1 MRKVDPGTLNLAWA
15 CRILAALREWGI
27 AEVGIAPGSR
37 SGPLVLAA
45 AKIGGIS
52 PRVHLDERS
61 AGFFALGYGRARGR
75 PAAVITTS
83 GTAVANLLPA
93 VVEADLSDLPL
104 VLLTADRPP
113 RLRGADANQ
122 TIEQPGI
129 FGGRVRFEADLPVPS
144 RALLDSAGTDSPFSL
159 ATRAMAAALGPPAG
173 PAHLNVPFDKPLEP
187 ASPERV
193 RIAVAGMDGRRG
205 IGGSGGNALGLRSG
219 GAAVAPSPEKPSA
232 LPSAREREAQVADVA
247 ACLARAER
255 PLLVAGPA
263 RDPDGTGPAA
273 VRFAAAHGV
282 PLLADPLSG
291 ARFLPVTDPP
301 APVLGGYDHF
311 LRADGAIA
319 RCTPDLVIRIGR
331 TPTSAALE
339 GALERWRGAFQVVI
353 DDGSRP
359 KDHQRLANLYLQT
372 PVADLL
378 GRLAAV
384 APPTR
389 TPGEDREEP
398 GDPRPSRTRP
408 PDPRGPRPHHPT
420 RLPWLRQWRELEAAT
435 WSAIDP
441 ATLPRG
447 HEGAYAAALLD
458 ALPPGSA
465 LFASSSMPV
474 RDVDAYGRP
483 ANRGVAVFANRGAS
497 GIDGVVSSALGCAA
511 GRGGPV
517 AALIGDIAFYHDM
530 NGLLAARDRSLNVVF
545 VVIDNDGGG
554 IFHMLPI
561 RNFEPAFT
569 PYFATPHG
577 LDFSHAARLH
587 GLPFADADTPRA
599 LGEAVAA
606 AVTRPGAEV
615 VRVRT
620 RREEN
625 RRLHEE
631 VRRRVIDRIQS
642 RILQSQAAP

>member
-15 CRILAALREWGI
+15 CRILAALAEWGI
-27 AEVGIAPGSR
+27 SEVGIAPGSR

-45 AKIGGIS
+45 AQTSGIS

-61 AGFFALGYGRARGR
+61 AGFFALGYGRARSH
-75 PAAVITTS
+75 PAALITTS
-83 GTAVANLLPA
+83 GTAVAHLLPA
-93 VVEADLSDLPL
+93 VVEADLSDIPL

-122 TIEQPGI
+122 TIEQTGI
-129 FGGRVRFEADLPVPS
+129 FGRRVRFEADLPVPS
-144 RALLDSAGTDSPFSL
+144 RALLDAAETDSPFQL
-159 ATRAMAAALGPPAG
+159 ATRALAAAVGPPPG
-173 PAHLNVPFDKPLEP
+173 PVHLNVPFEKPLEP

-193 RIAVAGMDGRRG
+193 RKGVGALPQGRPGGRGKAGSRGMRRGRGMD
-205 IGGSGGNALGLRSG
+205 SGLREGSAIAAPLSG
-219 GAAVAPSPEKPSA
+219 RPSA
-232 LPSAREREAQVADVA
+232 AGGVREMEAEVAVR
-247 ACLARAER
+247 LARAER

-263 RDPDGTGPAA
+263 SDPESMGPAA
-273 VRFAAAHGV
+273 VRFAAAHGI

-291 ARFLPVTDPP
+291 ARFQPAADPP
-301 APVLGGYDHF
+301 ALVVGGYDHF
-311 LRADGAIA
+311 LRAAGVTG
-319 RCTPDLVIRIGR
+319 RCTPDLVIRTGR
-331 TPTSAALE
+331 TPTSAVLERAL
-339 GALERWRGAFQVVI
+339 GRWRGAFQVVI

-359 KDHQRLANLYLQT
+359 KDHQGLASLYLRA
-372 PVADLL
+372 PAADLL
-378 GRLAAV
+378 NRLARV
-384 APPTR
+384 A
-389 TPGEDREEP
+389 G
-398 GDPRPSRTRP
+398 GSRP
-408 PDPRGPRPHHPT
+408 
-420 RLPWLRQWRELEAAT
+420 PWLRRWRDLEAAT
-435 WSAIDP
+435 WSAIHP

-483 ANRGVAVFANRGAS
+483 APTGVTVFANRGAS

-517 AALIGDIAFYHDM
+517 AALVGDIAFYHDL
-530 NGLLAARDRSLNVVF
+530 NGLLAARDRGLDVVF

-561 RNFEPAFT
+561 RNFEPVFT

-577 LDFSHAARLH
+577 LDFRHAARLY

-599 LGEAVAA
+599 LSEAVAD
-606 AVTRPGAEV
+606 AVARPGTGI

-620 RREEN
+620 DREEN

-631 VRRRVIDRIQS
+631 ARHRVIRHLES
-642 RILQSQAAP
+642 PPRGAP